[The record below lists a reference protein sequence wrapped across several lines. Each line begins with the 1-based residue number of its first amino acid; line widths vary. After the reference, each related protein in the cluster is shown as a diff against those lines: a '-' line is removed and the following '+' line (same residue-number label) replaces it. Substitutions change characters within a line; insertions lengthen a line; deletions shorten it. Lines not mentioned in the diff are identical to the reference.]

1 MGFIELKDL
10 EKRELL
16 PGFEVK
22 FVHTDSMTFA
32 FWEIKKGSELPEH
45 SHIHEQVAQVVEGK
59 FELTIENETQIVTPG
74 TIAVIPSNKRHSGK
88 AITDCKIVDVF
99 NPVRQDYL

>member
-1 MGFIELKDL
+1 MAFIPLEDL

-22 FVHTDSMTFA
+22 FIHTDSMTFA
-32 FWEIKKGSELPEH
+32 FWEIRKGSELPEH

-74 TIAVIPSNKRHSGK
+74 TIVVIASNRKHSGK
-88 AITDCKIVDVF
+88 AITQE
-99 NPVRQDYL
+99 RR